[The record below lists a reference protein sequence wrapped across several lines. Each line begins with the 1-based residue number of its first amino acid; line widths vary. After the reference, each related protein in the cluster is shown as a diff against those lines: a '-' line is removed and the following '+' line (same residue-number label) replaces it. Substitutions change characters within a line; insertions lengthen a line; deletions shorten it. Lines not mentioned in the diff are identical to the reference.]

1 MQARAISNR
10 MSAGSNA
17 AVCAL
22 AYTALH
28 RASRQTRD
36 ADAILRGGALLR

>member
-28 RASRQTRD
+28 RASLRPRD
-36 ADAILRGGALLR
+36 AGAIQRGGALLR